1 MVRGYPLSYGSGI
14 EWHKTPDEAEGFYV
28 NLAAAKRLFAMLE
41 ALVLEHIALP
51 DRHLREAE
59 ERIAAQRL
67 RVANSV
73 AQEREKVEALL
84 ETFLQILDQMR
95 KHRAL
100 LDEELRLC
108 RISYYA
114 L

>member
-41 ALVLEHIALP
+41 ALVLEHIALA

-95 KHRAL
+95 KLGASRRRA
-100 LDEELRLC
+100 
-108 RISYYA
+108 
-114 L
+114 

>member
-1 MVRGYPLSYGSGI
+1 
-14 EWHKTPDEAEGFYV
+14 
-28 NLAAAKRLFAMLE
+28 MLE
-41 ALVLEHIALP
+41 ALVMQHIALA

-67 RVANSV
+67 RVANFV
-73 AQEREKVEALL
+73 GQEREKAEALL
-84 ETFLQILDQMR
+84 ETFLQILDQMQ
-95 KHRAL
+95 KHRTL

-108 RISYYA
+108 RLSHCA